1 MLDIHLTEKHLSRIT
16 FTNGL
21 SWDEPHPTCEGFTL
35 TTENGDTVTYSIKPG
50 HHQAVADLPYDERQ
64 LALFA
69 VMVNYFTDFDPYS
82 RIKSVTWLRDK
93 APILV
98 DVLELAGI
106 YPEKFTS
113 VDEDSIRAIRWNL
126 RAVLND
132 YLHVANTTRPIKLH
146 ITGADMK
153 KVSLGI
159 VDPDAQAAD
168 WYDPAGLGFTVERKG
183 ASTHY
188 VIPNFLKKK
197 VELGLHGLRNVAYM
211 ALAVDKLNQVD
222 PKFLIED
229 IIVDKDANYGKGFSS
244 EKIHDWVVKF
254 DNDPPIAAGDLHR
267 FLKYQVMSYTVPHPE
282 EGAMGDSAPQE
293 PLLVPPSWVI
303 L

>member
-1 MLDIHLTEKHLSRIT
+1 MGSVNPVRGQEEPLCVDIGFYDTGYPSITLRDEHGDRCLTVDYRGYVPNLHIAVPRRSNTDIELLREKGVIRSC
-16 FTNGL
+16 N
-21 SWDEPHPTCEGFTL
+21 P
-35 TTENGDTVTYSIKPG
+35 VK
-50 HHQAVADLPYDERQ
+50 
-64 LALFA
+64 
-69 VMVNYFTDFDPYS
+69 TDFQGGEPVGVFSLTRRCVLEVFSAVTDHYS
-82 RIKSVTWLRDK
+82 RVPYVDIDLVSLEGCSVRG
-93 APILV
+93 
-98 DVLELAGI
+98 LE
-106 YPEKFTS
+106 
-113 VDEDSIRAIRWNL
+113 
-126 RAVLND
+126 
-132 YLHVANTTRPIKLH
+132 TTRPIKLH

-153 KVSLGI
+153 NVSLGI

-183 ASTHY
+183 VSTHY

-197 VELGLHGLRNVAYM
+197 VELGLHGLSNVAYM
-211 ALAVDKLNQVD
+211 VLAVDKLNQVD

-229 IIVDKDANYGKGFSS
+229 IIVDKEANYGKGFSS

-267 FLKYQVMSYTVPHPE
+267 FLKYQLMSYTVPHPE
-282 EGAMGDSAPQE
+282 EGDAAQE